1 MWSGGR
7 EDTSCEDS
15 WRISSI
21 NVLGALFWK
30 WPIVIK
36 DSGFEKNEYDH
47 GKMTSQI
54 QRDIC
59 GKTDLIKVGHN
70 IYHFEYYLFI

>member
-36 DSGFEKNEYDH
+36 DSGFEKKRIWPWEDDKSNTE
-47 GKMTSQI
+47 
-54 QRDIC
+54 R
-59 GKTDLIKVGHN
+59 
-70 IYHFEYYLFI
+70 YLWEDRFNKGGS